1 MGLFWVQFKNISTT
15 KDSFGHGRY
24 LNAGSPHESDDEVF
38 LGLRLEA
45 DHVHAHLAAVVA
57 AGEPVP
63 PGVPQDSLVAGPRH
77 PVALA
82 VEVEVSDYEK
92 SSFSNF
98 CKGSFR
104 NDWKLQ
110 SGAFSAIS
118 DIHTKSQFCVL
129 LKCSEFGTNE
139 IWWSLVCYI

>member
-15 KDSFGHGRY
+15 KDSFGHGWY

-92 SSFSNF
+92 KF
-98 CKGSFR
+98 
-104 NDWKLQ
+104 KLI
-110 SGAFSAIS
+110 F
-118 DIHTKSQFCVL
+118 L
-129 LKCSEFGTNE
+129 L
-139 IWWSLVCYI
+139 L